1 MAGIETFITFIIY
14 LVFLMGIGIYF
25 YTKTNTHEDYVLG
38 GRGVGYWVTA
48 MSAQASDM
56 SGWLLMGLPGAVFL
70 NGLTEIWVIVGLA
83 LGTYANWKWVAPKLR
98 VQTEETDTMTLPT
111 FLTKKFKDPTNLIRT
126 VSAIAILFF
135 FTIYSSS
142 GLVAS
147 GKLFETI
154 LGINYTWGV
163 VIGGGTIIVYIFLG
177 GYLAC
182 CWTDFF
188 QGVLMFFA
196 ITIVPIVAYFYGGQV
211 DGIQMAMKAREV
223 SLNIFSKKESIDI
236 FVILS
241 GLAWGLGYFGQP
253 HILVR
258 FMSIDKVEEL
268 WKSRLIAMVWVVIS
282 LVGAIAVGITGIAV
296 FSNVIEIGGDA
307 EKIFIYMIAKLFNPW
322 IGGVLF
328 AAILSAIMS
337 TISSQ
342 LLVSSNTLTEDF
354 YKFFK
359 RKASNKELIWVGRV
373 SILIIFFVAGLL
385 SLNPNSMVLSL
396 VAYAWGGFGAVFGP
410 IILISLY
417 LENVHWKSVLLGMIA
432 GGITVILWK
441 HFGWSTTL
449 YEILPGFMFNGIVT
463 LVSNKFFCKSSACH
477 SRSHS

>member
-1 MAGIETFITFIIY
+1 MTMAGIETFITFIIY
-14 LVFLMGIGIYF
+14 LLFLMGIGVYF
-25 YTKTNTHEDYVLG
+25 YTKTTTHEDYVLG

-70 NGLTEIWVIVGLA
+70 NGFSEIWVIIGLA

-98 VQTEETDTMTLPT
+98 VQTEETETLTLPT
-111 FLTKKFKDPTNLIRT
+111 FLTKRLGDRTGMIR
-126 VSAIAILFF
+126 VFSAIAILFF

-142 GLVAS
+142 GLVAA

-154 LGINYTWGV
+154 LGIDYTWGV
-163 VIGGGTIIVYIFLG
+163 FIGGGTIIVYIFLG

-196 ITIVPIVAYFYGGQV
+196 ITIVPSIAYFHGGGI
-211 DGIQMAMKAREV
+211 DGIQLAMKARDI
-223 SLNIFSKKESIDI
+223 SLTIFSRTERIDI
-236 FVILS
+236 FIILS

-258 FMSIDKVEEL
+258 FMSIEKVEEL
-268 WKSRLIAMVWVVIS
+268 WKSRLIAMIWVVIS

-296 FSNVIEIGGDA
+296 FPNIAELNGDP
-307 EKIFIYMIAKLFNPW
+307 EKIFIYMISKLFNPW
-322 IGGVLF
+322 IGGILF

-342 LLVSSNTLTEDF
+342 LLVSANTLTEDF
-354 YKFFK
+354 YKYIK
-359 RKASNKELIWVGRV
+359 YEPSNRELIWVGRI
-373 SILIIFFVAGLL
+373 SILIIFFLAGIL
-385 SLNPNSMVLSL
+385 SLNPNSKVLSL
-396 VAYAWGGFGAVFGP
+396 VSYAWAGFGAVFGP
-410 IILISLY
+410 AILITLY
-417 LENVHWKSVLLGMIA
+417 KKNIHWKSVLMGMIVSA
-432 GGITVILWK
+432 ITVVIWK
-441 HFGWSTTL
+441 HSGLGNQL
-449 YEILPGFMFNGIVT
+449 YEIFPGFMVNIAII
-463 LVSNKFFCKSSACH
+463 LLSNSYFKKA
-477 SRSHS
+477 

>member
-1 MAGIETFITFIIY
+1 
-14 LVFLMGIGIYF
+14 
-25 YTKTNTHEDYVLG
+25 
-38 GRGVGYWVTA
+38 
-48 MSAQASDM
+48 
-56 SGWLLMGLPGAVFL
+56 
-70 NGLTEIWVIVGLA
+70 
-83 LGTYANWKWVAPKLR
+83 
-98 VQTEETDTMTLPT
+98 MTLPT
-111 FLTKKFKDPTNLIRT
+111 FLTKKFQDPTNLIRT

-142 GLVAS
+142 GLVAA

-154 LGINYTWGV
+154 LGIDYTWGV
-163 VIGGGTIIVYIFLG
+163 LIGGGTIIVYIFLG

-196 ITIVPIVAYFYGGQV
+196 ITIVPIVAYFHGGEV
-211 DGIQMAMKAREV
+211 DGIQMAMKARDI
-223 SLNIFSKKESIDI
+223 SINIFSRKENIDI

-268 WKSRLIAMVWVVIS
+268 WKSRLIAMIWVVIS
-282 LVGAIAVGITGIAV
+282 LVGAIAVGLTGIAI
-296 FSNVIEIGGDA
+296 FPNVLEIGGDA

-322 IGGVLF
+322 IGGILF

-359 RKASNKELIWVGRV
+359 REASNKELIWVGRF
-373 SILIIFFVAGLL
+373 SILIIFFIAGLL

-396 VAYAWGGFGAVFGP
+396 VSYAWGGFGAVFVP
-410 IILISLY
+410 IILMSLY
-417 LENVHWKSVLLGMIA
+417 LDNLHWKSVLLGMIT
-432 GGITVILWK
+432 GGCTVILWK
-441 HFGWSTTL
+441 HLGLSATL
-449 YEILPGFMFNGIVT
+449 YEILPGFLFNGCIT
-463 LVSNKFFCKSSACH
+463 LLSNKFFFQKSSKEVNI
-477 SRSHS
+477 